1 MQTKPTDRYTPMD
14 AAPAAA
20 LLTLGGLLGLA
31 AALGLFTG
39 CRPRPPAGAPPG
51 MMPVVTVA
59 RPVLAA
65 VTNYDEYPARFE
77 AVEAVE
83 VRARVSGY
91 IASIHFTDGAEVQA
105 GDLLLVIDPRPFV
118 AELARAQAERLRAQ
132 AGVEQAKAQQR
143 QIATR
148 LELARNDFQRA
159 EKLRQARAIS
169 EEEFDLRTK
178 AVREAEAA
186 LQAAQATVAAAEA
199 ALGAAEAAIQT
210 AQLNLDYTRVTAPIA
225 GRVGRRLVT
234 VGNLVQGGGQAPG
247 TVLVTLVTQSPIYA
261 YFDVSERA
269 YFQYRKAGLALGGA
283 AGGPSLP
290 CEARLDGEPDFGHRG
305 RVDFLD
311 NQLTPTTGTLR
322 LRGVF
327 ENADRALVPGAFA
340 RLRLPVERVERAL
353 LIPEAA
359 ILSEQTRKFVYVL
372 GPDQTVQP
380 RPVTLGRPQGMQRVI
395 LGGLTSEDSVVVSGL
410 LMLRPGMKVQ
420 VGAPGQAPA
429 GTGSATPAPTTPA
442 PTTNAPAG
450 NPPAGKVP
458 GGKA

>member
-1 MQTKPTDRYTPMD
+1 MQTNTTDWYRKSSTSFL
-14 AAPAAA
+14 PALAA
-20 LLTLGGLLGLA
+20 LVAVLGLTSA
-31 AALGLFTG
+31 
-39 CRPRPPAGAPPG
+39 CRPQAPGGAAQG
-51 MMPVVTVA
+51 MAPLVGVA
-59 RPVLAA
+59 RPVMTA

-91 IASIHFTDGAEVQA
+91 IESIHFTDGAEVKA
-105 GDLLLVIDPRPFV
+105 GDLLVVIDPRPFA

-132 AGVEQAKAQQR
+132 AGVEQARAQQV
-143 QIATR
+143 QVLTR
-148 LELARNDFQRA
+148 LELARNDLQRA

-169 EEEFDLRTK
+169 EEELDLRNK

-199 ALGAAEAAIQT
+199 AVGAAEAAIQT

-269 YFQYRKAGLALGGA
+269 YFQYRKAGLALGSA
-283 AGGPSLP
+283 AGQASLP
-290 CEARLDGEPDFGHRG
+290 CEAKLDGEADFLHRG

-311 NQLTPTTGTLR
+311 NQLTPSTGTLR

-327 ENADRALVPGAFA
+327 ENADRVLVPGAFA
-340 RLRLPVERVERAL
+340 RVRLPVERVEKAL

-359 ILSEQTRKFVYVL
+359 ILAEQTRKFVYVL
-372 GPDQTVQP
+372 GPDQIVQP
-380 RPVTLGRPQGMQRVI
+380 RPVVLGRPQGMQRVV
-395 LGGLTSEDSVVVSGL
+395 LSGLAPEDSVVVSGL

-429 GTGSATPAPTTPA
+429 GPAGA
-442 PTTNAPAG
+442 TNAPA
-450 NPPAGKVP
+450 AKAA

>member
-1 MQTKPTDRYTPMD
+1 M
-14 AAPAAA
+14 
-20 LLTLGGLLGLA
+20 GLLALA
-31 AALGLFTG
+31 AILGLVTA
-39 CRPRPPAGAPPG
+39 CRPKPQGSAAQG
-51 MMPVVTVA
+51 MAPVVSVA
-59 RPVLAA
+59 HPVITA
-65 VTNYDEYPARFE
+65 VTNYDEYPARLE

-91 IASIHFTDGAEVQA
+91 IESIHFTDGAEVKA
-105 GDLLLVIDPRPFV
+105 GDLLVVIDPRPFA

-132 AGVEQAKAQQR
+132 AGVEQARAQQV
-143 QIATR
+143 QVFTR
-148 LELARNDFQRA
+148 LELARNDLQRA

-169 EEEFDLRTK
+169 EEEFDLRNK

-199 ALGAAEAAIQT
+199 AVGAAEAAIKT
-210 AQLNLDYTRVTAPIA
+210 AQLNLDYTRVTAPIT

-269 YFQYRKAGLALGGA
+269 YFQYRKAGLALGNATGQ
-283 AGGPSLP
+283 PSLP
-290 CEARLDGEPDFGHRG
+290 CEGRLEGEPDFLHRG

-311 NQLTPTTGTLR
+311 NQLTPATGTLR

-327 ENADRALVPGAFA
+327 ENADRSLVPGAFL
-340 RLRLPVERVERAL
+340 RVRLPVERVEKAL

-359 ILSEQTRKFVYVL
+359 ILAEQTRKFVYVL

-395 LGGLTSEDSVVVSGL
+395 LNGLSPEDSVVVSGL

-420 VGAPGQAPA
+420 VGAPGQGPA
-429 GTGSATPAPTTPA
+429 GPGAA
-442 PTTNAPAG
+442 TNAPA
-450 NPPAGKVP
+450 AKET
-458 GGKA
+458 GGKN